1 MHVSEYPTRD
11 VARYRKPNREQKF
24 QARVVFLLKAV
35 TPVERVLERVL
46 GATLSTT
53 ATILK
58 GGPGTSRSSWSTDTA
73 SEIINVSTAVELH
86 HWTE

>member
-11 VARYRKPNREQKF
+11 VARYRKPNLEQKF

-35 TPVERVLERVL
+35 TPVERVL

-58 GGPGTSRSSWSTDTA
+58 GGPGTGRSSWSTDTA